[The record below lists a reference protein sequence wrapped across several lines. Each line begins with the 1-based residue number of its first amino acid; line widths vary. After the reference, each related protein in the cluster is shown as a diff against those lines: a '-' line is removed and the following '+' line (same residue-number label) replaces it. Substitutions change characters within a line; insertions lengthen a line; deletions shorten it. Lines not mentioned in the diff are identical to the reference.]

1 MRNLFILSTLL
12 PLIYLFSCTDLVE
25 DDVYYSRTLS
35 QIKNSGELR
44 VITINGSSSYF
55 VYEDKEMGYEYE
67 KAKYLASAL
76 GVELK
81 VIISPNTSSMTNM
94 LLEGKGDI
102 IAFPI
107 SYSECNSNS
116 NINSCG
122 PSYST
127 RQVLIKRVEQS
138 NNDKNEI
145 YELIGKEIT
154 VEENSKFHRRLINL
168 NEELGG
174 GILINAIK
182 RDTLSSEVLIDMVAG
197 GDIDY
202 TISDDNLARLN
213 KTLYSNLDISLPISL
228 YQQSSWVL
236 PNGSD
241 SLKLFVDS
249 CFRSGNK
256 TPEYAAIAKRYYAK
270 SHQQDVSIKYLLND
284 GRLSVYDHLF
294 KKYAPQLGW
303 DWRLLAAIS
312 FEESRFNPEASS
324 KAGAR
329 GLMQLMPITA
339 RHNGLADENIT
350 DPEANIEAGTKL
362 ISYLQK
368 RFSRIED
375 SEERIKFV
383 LGAFHSGL
391 GHIYDAV
398 SMARKYGYADSIWDY
413 NVAHCLTLKN
423 DPSYFS
429 DTTIV
434 KYGAFPGDATTSHV
448 ENIMERYEEF
458 KDKVNL

>member
-138 NNDKNEI
+138 YNDKNEI

-182 RDTLSSEVLIDMVAG
+182 RDTLSSEILIDMVAS

-202 TISDDNLARLN
+202 TISE
-213 KTLYSNLDISLPISL
+213 I
-228 YQQSSWVL
+228 
-236 PNGSD
+236 
-241 SLKLFVDS
+241 
-249 CFRSGNK
+249 
-256 TPEYAAIAKRYYAK
+256 
-270 SHQQDVSIKYLLND
+270 
-284 GRLSVYDHLF
+284 GR
-294 KKYAPQLGW
+294 
-303 DWRLLAAIS
+303 
-312 FEESRFNPEASS
+312 
-324 KAGAR
+324 
-329 GLMQLMPITA
+329 
-339 RHNGLADENIT
+339 
-350 DPEANIEAGTKL
+350 
-362 ISYLQK
+362 
-368 RFSRIED
+368 
-375 SEERIKFV
+375 
-383 LGAFHSGL
+383 
-391 GHIYDAV
+391 
-398 SMARKYGYADSIWDY
+398 
-413 NVAHCLTLKN
+413 AH
-423 DPSYFS
+423 
-429 DTTIV
+429 V
-434 KYGAFPGDATTSHV
+434 
-448 ENIMERYEEF
+448 
-458 KDKVNL
+458 